1 MISTH
6 WFDEQQNVMDE
17 ELYIYYLDI
26 SLSDPESE
34 GGLSGPMGSDFEV
47 VDECEEETW
56 KCMSATWKWK
66 EYEGDLKV

>member
-47 VDECEEETW
+47 VDECEET
-56 KCMSATWKWK
+56 
-66 EYEGDLKV
+66 